1 MYDVCECQTNLKDC
15 MCDSFAAYADECAK
29 FGVPINWRKQI
40 PMCGK
45 YCVETVNNSLC
56 VLGK

>member
-29 FGVPINWRKQI
+29 NGVLIPWRKQI
-40 PMCGK
+40 PMCGML
-45 YCVETVNNSLC
+45 YSITA
-56 VLGK
+56 VLFYM